1 MSLPGLEYAL
11 VTPARDEAANLAV
24 LGPTVLAQTEPPA
37 AWVIVDD
44 GSRDGTAEVAAA
56 LARRVPWISV
66 VHTGRR
72 TGQVAEG
79 RREGRALRSFHE
91 GVDALPRAVDVV
103 VKLDAD
109 VTLPEDYFAVLTEAF
124 RADDGLGMAS
134 GSRCELEGSRW
145 QRRHLTGTA
154 VEAQV
159 RAYRWACWHGLQPL
173 EARMGWDGI
182 DEARA
187 VLAGWRTRVIDGL
200 EFRHNRRM
208 GRRDGS
214 RVRARAAEGTAAHFM
229 GYRPS
234 YLVLRALWQARREP
248 AALAML
254 WGYATA
260 VGRRRSR
267 CQDAAVRAYFR
278 DQQAGRRLATR
289 MREARGTRAG
299 P

>member
-1 MSLPGLEYAL
+1 MRYAL
-11 VTPARDEAANLAV
+11 VTPARDEAANLAA
-24 LGPTVLAQTEPPA
+24 LAPTVLAQTAPPA
-37 AWVIVDD
+37 AWLIVDD
-44 GSRDGTAEVAAA
+44 GSRDATAEAAAA
-56 LARRVPWISV
+56 LARRVPWIRV

-72 TGQVAEG
+72 DGQVAEG
-79 RREGRALRSFHE
+79 RREGRALRSFQE
-91 GVDALPRAVDVV
+91 GVDALPMAVEVV

-124 RADDGLGMAS
+124 CADHGLGMAS
-134 GSRCELEGSRW
+134 GSRCELEGGHW
-145 QRRHLTGTA
+145 RRRYLTGTA

-159 RAYRWACWHGLQPL
+159 RAYRWACWQELQPL
-173 EARMGWDGI
+173 EPRMGWDGI

-187 VLAGWRTRVIDGL
+187 VLAGWRTRVVDGL
-200 EFRHNRRM
+200 EFRHHRRM

-234 YLVLRALWQARREP
+234 YLALRALWQARREP

-254 WGYATA
+254 WGYAMA
-260 VGRRRSR
+260 AAGRRSR

-278 DQQAGRRLATR
+278 DQQAGRRLASR
-289 MREARGTRAG
+289 AREARGARAAA
-299 P
+299 